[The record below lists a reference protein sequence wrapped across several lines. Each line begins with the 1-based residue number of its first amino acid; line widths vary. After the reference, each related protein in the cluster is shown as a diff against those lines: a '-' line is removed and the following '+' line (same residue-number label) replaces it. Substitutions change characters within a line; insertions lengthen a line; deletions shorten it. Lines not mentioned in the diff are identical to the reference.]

1 MFCRRPAL
9 ARGRAFFF
17 VAGLA
22 FFVAGC
28 APAGHAPEPGTRQHP
43 DLSGLW
49 MRKDVPGI
57 RRNSFSADNPPLQ
70 PAAMAVF
77 TANRGGVPMNADTDP
92 PDKMDPLTHCYPAG
106 VPRVMLLNLNTPM
119 EIVQSEQQVH
129 ILFERHPLARRIYLG
144 RGHPV
149 GYPDSYMGHS
159 VGKWDGDT
167 LVVDT
172 VALQA
177 ATWLDGAG
185 TPHSDALHV
194 VERFRR
200 VDANNLEVEFLF
212 EDPKAFTGSWGG
224 KKYYRLAPEAEV
236 LEYVPC
242 EERLQPLTTVQ

>member
-1 MFCRRPAL
+1 
-9 ARGRAFFF
+9 
-17 VAGLA
+17 
-22 FFVAGC
+22 
-28 APAGHAPEPGTRQHP
+28 
-43 DLSGLW
+43 
-49 MRKDVPGI
+49 
-57 RRNSFSADNPPLQ
+57 
-70 PAAMAVF
+70 
-77 TANRGGVPMNADTDP
+77 MNTDADP
-92 PDKMDPLTHCYPAG
+92 PDKLDPLTFCYPAG

-119 EIVQSEQQVH
+119 EVLQSSQQVH

-144 RGHPV
+144 REHPV
-149 GYPDSYMGHS
+149 GFPDSYMGHS

-200 VDANNLEVEFLF
+200 VDAGNLEVEFLF
-212 EDPKAFTGSWGG
+212 DDPKAFTRPWGG
-224 KKYYRLAPEAEV
+224 KKYYRFTPEAEV

-242 EERLQPLTTVQ
+242 EEHLSMGSGR